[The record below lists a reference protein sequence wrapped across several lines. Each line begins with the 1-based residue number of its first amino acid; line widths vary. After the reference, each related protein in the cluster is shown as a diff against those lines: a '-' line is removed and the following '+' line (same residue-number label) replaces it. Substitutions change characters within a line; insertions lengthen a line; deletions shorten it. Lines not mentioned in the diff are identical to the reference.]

1 MVNPLPFKEKPK
13 KFTLDETI
21 IGVNLVTEYLEL
33 SSKDS
38 TKASYRVDQ
47 LISGEVMNDD
57 CGVQKQR
64 ESENICEIIEHLNVK
79 CSVYSDDLVN
89 DRFLV
94 YCEDEERSVLK
105 VMDVDF
111 KKVICQDDVAD
122 QISGIFCFGLS
133 SVYFT
138 STKQVY
144 LRQIKSP
151 KKATLAEAIREQSK
165 QSTTDKTAQVYASL
179 VLHLDSI
186 DQFKSFCL
194 CDPRQVDR
202 SKLIAHLKQHCTVSS
217 AFSHLDTLFQ
227 YLSEVNPLSD
237 GYFFEELIFW
247 ISLIMDSKLGEL
259 LLENEET
266 VRARMTQL
274 QKAIA
279 VQELFFKELDET
291 AELILPHV
299 IENGSKLRPKDHP
312 DPWDAYSVQ
321 VIDL

>member
-1 MVNPLPFKEKPK
+1 MRNFENQNNYQEIHLCVYKILLVSHSRNMSIALRCLQKFKH
-13 KFTLDETI
+13 FQSSA
-21 IGVNLVTEYLEL
+21 YLEL

-144 LRQIKSP
+144 LRQM
-151 KKATLAEAIREQSK
+151 
-165 QSTTDKTAQVYASL
+165 VSL
-179 VLHLDSI
+179 
-186 DQFKSFCL
+186 
-194 CDPRQVDR
+194 
-202 SKLIAHLKQHCTVSS
+202 
-217 AFSHLDTLFQ
+217 
-227 YLSEVNPLSD
+227 
-237 GYFFEELIFW
+237 
-247 ISLIMDSKLGEL
+247 
-259 LLENEET
+259 
-266 VRARMTQL
+266 
-274 QKAIA
+274 
-279 VQELFFKELDET
+279 
-291 AELILPHV
+291 
-299 IENGSKLRPKDHP
+299 
-312 DPWDAYSVQ
+312 
-321 VIDL
+321 